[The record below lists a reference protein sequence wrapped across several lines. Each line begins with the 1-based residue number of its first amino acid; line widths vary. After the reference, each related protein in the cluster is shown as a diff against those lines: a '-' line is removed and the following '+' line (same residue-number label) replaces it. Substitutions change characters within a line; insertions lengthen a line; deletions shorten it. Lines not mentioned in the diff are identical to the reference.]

1 LIHFYKRLLTM
12 ATRRNSARLSRQ
24 SKLSN
29 ESEKLLRDSDEEV
42 SEKDNSMRRNTS
54 NDSEIILDDSDS
66 DIEEIFQVASPKAT
80 LGKPKPKPFVTIKP
94 QAVSKGQQPKP
105 IKTNLDENKI
115 KSILNNVANAKSNS
129 QPVRSPKL
137 NPRLNISL
145 SDEKAADE
153 KSHVKSQPG
162 TPKIVLQKVGSKW
175 QNSSTPLS
183 SKSKLTSDSKKFDKK
198 PGSQSDS
205 NSDEDFVPVKK
216 GNGNKTG
223 KARKSDDSGSDS
235 GGDDLDVTIPM
246 LNRSTR
252 STRSSVNTSRSDIS
266 RDVSLDA
273 SEEFNDEIQE
283 ELAKLEAL
291 QNILAQTKS
300 KLPADKDMS
309 KSISK
314 HKKPKATAKGSLK
327 ASKPP
332 ISELP
337 KVTPKLVAAVPKVI
351 DRGPM
356 DCFDDL
362 IVETTAGF
370 PCNYCESKEMFKKR
384 KEMIHHMQILH
395 DEELNDEQR
404 NRDLSG
410 LFSCD
415 ICNTTFYS
423 KFILRTHKKA
433 HMKSA
438 RAGCDKYYQYYLK
451 FGKV

>member
-1 LIHFYKRLLTM
+1 M

-42 SEKDNSMRRNTS
+42 SEKDNSTRRNTS

-66 DIEEIFQVASPKAT
+66 DIEEILQVASPKAT
-80 LGKPKPKPFVTIKP
+80 LGKPKPKPFVTIQP
-94 QAVSKGQQPKP
+94 QALSKTQPQSN
-105 IKTNLDENKI
+105 KTNLDENKI
-115 KSILNNVANAKSNS
+115 KTILNNVANSKSNS

-145 SDEKAADE
+145 SDKKVPGEKPQS
-153 KSHVKSQPG
+153 KSRPG

-175 QNSSTPLS
+175 QNSSTPLT
-183 SKSKLTSDSKKFDKK
+183 SKSKLISDSDKFDEKA
-198 PGSQSDS
+198 GSRSDS

-216 GNGNKTG
+216 GKGIKTG

-235 GGDDLDVTIPM
+235 GGDDLDETIPM

-266 RDVSLDA
+266 HDVSLDA

-291 QNILAQTKS
+291 QNILAQTKP

-309 KSISK
+309 RSISK
-314 HKKPKATAKGSLK
+314 HKKSKATAKGSLSNK
-327 ASKPP
+327 TYKPP
-332 ISELP
+332 ISDLP
-337 KVTPKLVAAVPKVI
+337 KITPKLAAAVPKVI
-351 DRGPM
+351 ERGPM

-384 KEMIHHMQILH
+384 KDMIHHMQSLH

-410 LFSCD
+410 LFSCE

>member
-1 LIHFYKRLLTM
+1 M
-12 ATRRNSARLSRQ
+12 STRRNSTRLSRQ
-24 SKLSN
+24 AKLDN

-42 SEKDNSMRRNTS
+42 SEKDNSTRRNTS
-54 NDSEIILDDSDS
+54 NNSEITLDDSDS
-66 DIEEIFQVASPKAT
+66 DIEEIIQVASPEVT
-80 LGKPKPKPFVTIKP
+80 LGKSKPKSLIKIQP
-94 QAVSKGQQPKP
+94 QAFSKTQPQSDKAG
-105 IKTNLDENKI
+105 LDENKI
-115 KSILNNVANAKSNS
+115 KSILNNVASAKSIG

-137 NPRLNISL
+137 NPRLNISF
-145 SDEKAADE
+145 SEKKASVE
-153 KSHVKSQPG
+153 KSHSKAQPE

-183 SKSKLTSDSKKFDKK
+183 SKSKLKPGSKKFDEKL
-198 PGSQSDS
+198 GSQSES

-216 GNGNKTG
+216 GKVFKAG
-223 KARKSDDSGSDS
+223 KARTSDDSGSDS
-235 GGDDLDVTIPM
+235 GDLDETLPM

-291 QNILAQTKS
+291 QNILAQTKP
-300 KLPADKDMS
+300 KLPANKNTS
-309 KSISK
+309 KSISN
-314 HKKPKATAKGSLK
+314 HKKSKVTAKGSIK
-327 ASKPP
+327 ASKQP
-332 ISELP
+332 ISDLP
-337 KVTPKLVAAVPKVI
+337 KVTPKLAAVAVPKVI
-351 DRGPM
+351 ERGPM

-384 KEMIHHMQILH
+384 KEMIHHMQSLH

-410 LFSCD
+410 LFSCE

-451 FGKV
+451 FGKA